1 MLKSDILI
9 GQKSSFSYTEQGN
22 YYIIETKL
30 LFLTALFYKT
40 LTKKTVAS
48 LYQNKT
54 CQNLSKIMQIRVS
67 NYYNEK
73 TRDFK

>member
-54 CQNLSKIMQIRVS
+54 C
-67 NYYNEK
+67 
-73 TRDFK
+73 